1 MSEGRKKRGFRPLA
15 DMASVLMDPM
25 LQKRAGINIALLQS
39 WEDIVGPAIGAQS
52 RPLRI
57 VWPRRMHEDDPFKPA
72 TLIIACEGFAALQL
86 SHETGEVIARVNGF
100 LGFSA
105 IGRIKIEQKP
115 LVLPSRP
122 KPKRFAPLAPSEER
136 RIDQAT
142 GEIEDDALR
151 AALARLGKNILA
163 EKRGGEKS
171 RREKK

>member
-15 DMASVLMDPM
+15 EMASGLMDPM

-122 KPKRFAPLAPSEER
+122 KPKRLAPLAPSEER